1 MRIAQNSLKQFVQNG
16 QNIKNGN
23 IYKKKRNIRLAYNLK
38 KDILIDTTIQRHYN
52 AQNL

>member
-16 QNIKNGN
+16 QNIKKGN